1 MHEILQ
7 SPTNTAQPIVDQ
19 EEKST
24 RFIGVMSIRS
34 LGGPNDLILPA
45 QYTPTSASASSTLS
59 IELSYQFLPVAWGRG
74 FATEAVGTFLDSL
87 KRATAFW
94 QPFKKVYVRAIVNEE
109 NPASLGVMRKLGLQ
123 DMGVYEWTGKAVWL
137 GGKWTER
144 SRIFIFGK
152 FLIE

>member
-7 SPTNTAQPIVDQ
+7 SSTTSTQPNVDQ
-19 EEKST
+19 KEKST
-24 RFIGVMSIRS
+24 RFIGVVAIRS
-34 LGGPNDLILPA
+34 LGGLNDLILLA
-45 QYTPTSASASSTLS
+45 QYTPTSTLTLSTLS
-59 IELSYQFLPVAWGRG
+59 IELSYQFLPIAWGRG
-74 FATEAVGTFLDSL
+74 FATEAAGTFLDTL
-87 KRATAFW
+87 KRATSIW
-94 QPFKKVYVRAIVNEE
+94 QPFEKVYVRAIVNEE

-123 DMGVYEWTGKAVWL
+123 NMGVYEWTGEAIWL